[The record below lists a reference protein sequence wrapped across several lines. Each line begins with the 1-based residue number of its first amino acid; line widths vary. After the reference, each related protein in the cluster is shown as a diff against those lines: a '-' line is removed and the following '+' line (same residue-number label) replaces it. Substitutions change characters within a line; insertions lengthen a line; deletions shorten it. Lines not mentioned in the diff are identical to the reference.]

1 MNYLVNENYPLDS
14 SFNKVY
20 CINAAMLYYILIER
34 GKINEKS
41 YSYN

>member
-20 CINAAMLYYILIER
+20 CINAAYAVLHIIER
-34 GKINEKS
+34 G
-41 YSYN
+41 